1 MGFLNPTTK
10 ELADS
15 AVSKLRAGEAITAP
29 DAARKAVI
37 GRGITARA
45 DLARRTREVLQE
57 MQRRSTAAR
66 KAKKA
71 ASQVADKIAER
82 INR

>member
-1 MGFLNPTTK
+1 MGFLSPTTT

-15 AVSKLRAGEAITAP
+15 AANKLCTGEALTVS
-29 DAARKAVI
+29 AAVRKAVV

-57 MQRRSTAAR
+57 MKRRSDVAK
-66 KAKKA
+66 KAKKSA
-71 ASQVADKIAER
+71 AQTADKIAER
-82 INR
+82 VSR

>member
-1 MGFLNPTTK
+1 MGFLSPSTT

-15 AVSKLRAGEAITAP
+15 AASKLRDGEALTIP

-45 DLARRTREVLQE
+45 DLARRTREVLKE
-57 MQRRSTAAR
+57 MQRRSAAAA
-66 KAKKA
+66 KAKKLTA
-71 ASQVADKIAER
+71 QIAEKIAER
-82 INR
+82 IGK

>member
-15 AVSKLRAGEAITAP
+15 AVSKLREGEAITAP
-29 DAARKAVI
+29 DAARKAVV
-37 GRGITARA
+37 GRGITAKA

-57 MQRRSTAAR
+57 MQRRSSVVR
-66 KAKKA
+66 KAKKSA
-71 ASQVADKIAER
+71 TKIAEKIAER
-82 INR
+82 TNR

>member
-1 MGFLNPTTK
+1 MGFLSPSTT

-15 AVSKLRAGEAITAP
+15 ASNKLRDGEALTAK

-37 GRGITARA
+37 GRGITAQA

-57 MQRRSTAAR
+57 MQRRSSAAR
-66 KAKKA
+66 KAKQA
-71 ASQVADKIAER
+71 AAKTAAR
-82 INR
+82 ITEYLNR